1 MENEWVDFRMVK
13 AQVSMQMLVD
23 HYDLGDLRKSKDEL
37 RGQCPIHR
45 GEGERTFHINLSKN
59 VFQCFSCK
67 AKGNVLDFV
76 AEMEHCNIREAA
88 LKLQSWFAV
97 GESDNASAGIQDKQ
111 TEEPV
116 ADVLIN
122 PVLPF
127 KLRVDATHEYGL
139 KRGLDRDTL
148 ELFGAGLCISKGT
161 FSGRF
166 VIPLHNEQGELV
178 GFAGRSLDD
187 SEPRYLF
194 PSREKGFYKSHLL
207 FNLHRV
213 IGRPSPVLETRQ
225 IMMVLDRYDSE
236 GDLTISDVVN
246 ELDSVTDNPS
256 IAKAIEQYREEA
268 EYDRQLKGRGDMDT
282 AEENFLREVRTA
294 LSMQEGGNTIE
305 EPVVLLEGFFGCF
318 KVTQAGYS
326 GISLLGSSLSKEQE
340 ELIFNH
346 FKKVVLMFD
355 GDDAGRAATDDC
367 LQRLGR
373 RLWVKAISLPD
384 GVQPDQLSIE
394 EIQLMFAS
402 L

>member
-1 MENEWVDFRMVK
+1 MENEWVDFHMVK
-13 AQVSMQMLVD
+13 AKVSMQMLVD
-23 HYDLGDLRKSKDEL
+23 QYGLRDLRKSKDEL
-37 RGQCPIHR
+37 RGQCPIHK

-59 VFQCFSCK
+59 AFQCFSCK

-76 AEMEHCNIREAA
+76 AAMERCSIREAA

-97 GESDNASAGIQDKQ
+97 GESDNAPAVTS
-111 TEEPV
+111 EEAV
-116 ADVLIN
+116 EEVTADAVIN

-127 KLRVDATHEYGL
+127 KLRVDSSHQYGPS
-139 KRGLDRDTL
+139 RGLSVETL
-148 ELFGAGLCISKGT
+148 ECFGAGLCVSKGT

-178 GFAGRSLDD
+178 GYAGRSLVD

-194 PSREKGFYKSHLL
+194 PSREKGFYKSQLL

-213 IGRPSPVLETRQ
+213 LNDFAP
-225 IMMVLDRYDSE
+225 
-236 GDLTISDVVN
+236 
-246 ELDSVTDNPS
+246 
-256 IAKAIEQYREEA
+256 
-268 EYDRQLKGRGDMDT
+268 MD
-282 AEENFLREVRTA
+282 
-294 LSMQEGGNTIE
+294 
-305 EPVVLLEGFFGCF
+305 PVVILEGFFGCF
-318 KVTQAGYS
+318 KVKQAGYL

-340 ELIFNH
+340 ELICNH
-346 FKKVVLMFD
+346 FKKVVLLFD

-384 GVQPDQLSIE
+384 SVQPDQLSTE
-394 EIQLMFAS
+394 EIQTILVS